1 MVFIIH
7 LRILLKIGFIPFK
20 NDGYHKII
28 RFTSYEKIFWVYVLG
43 NKLGSRIG
51 DIQFWKSELEHETG
65 SMLTEIELLNKARR
79 ALETFLK
86 ESDNQIHIAMECL
99 YHREKRQG

>member
-1 MVFIIH
+1 
-7 LRILLKIGFIPFK
+7 
-20 NDGYHKII
+20 
-28 RFTSYEKIFWVYVLG
+28 
-43 NKLGSRIG
+43 
-51 DIQFWKSELEHETG
+51 
-65 SMLTEIELLNKARR
+65 MLTEIELLNKARR